1 MQEYQKGKAA
11 RKTTYVLKRNRCL
24 LHGQNNTKKLT
35 AVSRTKTTRRRGRK
49 YTGVRPVG
57 VDTIKQKERGSSCIG
72 HKGLGSQ
79 HGTANVEPTGALNG
93 KQMVDN
99 VRPHRGINS
108 WKAPLA
114 GVMCDQ
120 DLREKTSTPRGNNRE
135 KQKERTR
142 SSRKQQQNT
151 QGVKH
156 LCFHEGHTSRGK
168 RHNGSHSA
176 VRKHHGSPVCAE
188 RRRATPQWYVE
199 NGRIKQKRRTA
210 VVV

>member
-1 MQEYQKGKAA
+1 MPVA
-11 RKTTYVLKRNRCL
+11 
-24 LHGQNNTKKLT
+24 
-35 AVSRTKTTRRRGRK
+35 RTKQHEEDNCCFTDKNNKKKRKKIYRRTAGGGRYNQTGRK
-49 YTGVRPVG
+49 RVKLHR
-57 VDTIKQKERGSSCIG
+57 

-120 DLREKTSTPRGNNRE
+120 DLRGKTSTPRGNNKE
-135 KQKERTR
+135 KQKERAR

-199 NGRIKQKRRTA
+199 NGRIKQRKRRTA